1 LKPVT
6 RTRKILRRSAIGVAV
21 VGVLFAAGFWWLGR
35 EATLQTL
42 VQKIADASGG
52 HVEVTGVSGTLY
64 GKMHFGQVRISGDS
78 STVTIDNADVN
89 WSPMQL
95 FSGGIEISAMRA
107 ASVTI
112 EARPSKEPSSMPD
125 TLAPPFPI
133 SIGDAR
139 VDHMLVASGERRD
152 VFKTMRLALRGDAK
166 EWQLKDATATTQ
178 WGQLTAGGKLATSK
192 PFKVDA
198 GAALVGPNDTQLR
211 VGASGNLT
219 GMLVALTGKAYGAS
233 GTADLL
239 VAPFEQAN
247 VRTINAK
254 LDLPA
259 KLKFELTAAVDAQEQ
274 LAGSIKLNNPAKPGP
289 LDKQLIPL
297 RSASATLGGKLSAL
311 QISGLVVDLGE
322 AGTIKGSGSFTPA
335 KEGARFALHTERLDL
350 KALHSS
356 MRSTRIGGDIQLSGD
371 EKAQALVVQLAQDG
385 LKLGA
390 HATIAGG
397 LVQLE
402 RARLQSGASMVDLTG
417 TAKLDGPF
425 KLRANVQHL
434 NPAAFGDF
442 PEADINARANA
453 SGMLADAWK
462 LAADFTLDTSRIG
475 KQPLSGSGSF
485 QLDAKHVS
493 NVKATLALA
502 QNKLDLKGSYGLP
515 GEELSWLLDGQQLNL
530 LYPGLTGALRANG
543 VVTGS
548 MATGATD
555 IKGTGTALR
564 FEPAS
569 FGVPIAGSIN
579 GGFDLNVH
587 LGGAWRAGIN
597 IALQPSTLGSAA
609 LRGHA
614 KVAVEQN
621 HVASADI
628 ELQAGP
634 NTLNARG
641 AFGRTGEQ
649 LDWRLDA
656 PQLNTLGAQY
666 AGALNGSGSVK
677 GMWGAPA
684 LVATVDGK
692 GLLLKKHRLAS
703 INGTANFAA
712 DALTMDLKLAGYE
725 GAVSV
730 ASARLQ
736 SSGTPQAHSVLL
748 QASADSIDAR
758 AEIKG
763 GWNGSNWTGTLA
775 QLQNKGSYAFALQS
789 PAPLKL
795 VVAADAGVAGLLQ
808 PEQISLSDLV
818 VALPTGSIKL
828 QTLSKQGARWQSQGT
843 AAGVPLRY
851 VGQSL
856 PSIRDNMSGD
866 LSLGA
871 DWSLDVQGGASR
883 KLAGGVHV
891 FRERGD
897 LTVGVETPTALG
909 LSVLDARADISGDK
923 LRVQLAVDG
932 SRNGSARLD
941 ATTELRE
948 GHLTNASPLAMTA
961 DADLRSIAWLAPV
974 LGQSAWEVDGKIKAS
989 LRGSGTFGNPAL
1001 NGTLTGDSLALR
1013 WAEQGVKLRNG
1024 QLRAQLS
1031 GDQMQVQ
1038 RLAFEGPQGTAVA
1051 SGTVRFANG
1060 DADVDF
1066 KLVAD
1071 KLELLS
1077 RPDRTVVLSG
1087 TSTLVRDQKHFQFN
1101 GKFKA
1106 DRARIELAPLD
1117 RPTLS
1122 DDVVVLGRDGVP
1134 PPKPAASMPLGVD
1147 LEADLGDNFAL
1158 KGMGLDAQMAG
1169 VVRIRSVDR
1178 RAPRATGSIRVVT
1191 GTYYA
1196 YGKKLQIERGVL
1208 NFTGAYDN
1216 PGLNILAVRKQA
1228 DGDTLSETNVEAG
1241 VEVRGTALAPVAKLV
1256 STPNVPDSEKLAWL
1270 VLGHGLDGAA
1280 GQEFGVLSAAASALM
1295 ASGGS
1300 GFQSTLATSFGVDE
1314 LGLAQAKGLE
1324 TTVVTVGKRLSQRAY
1339 LSFEQGAS
1347 TATSLV
1353 KLRYKLN
1360 PRITLQF
1367 QTGANTALDVLYSW
1381 TFD

>member
-1 LKPVT
+1 MKPASRT
-6 RTRKILRRSAIGVAV
+6 RTILRRSAAGLAVA
-21 VGVLFAAGFWWLGR
+21 GVLAAAGLWWLGR

-52 HVEVTGVSGTLY
+52 NVEASGVSGSLY
-64 GKMHFGQVRISGDS
+64 GTMHFGQIRISGDS
-78 STVTIDNADVN
+78 GTVTIDNADVS

-112 EARPSKEPSSMPD
+112 ETRKSEDESSMPD

-139 VDHMLVASGERRD
+139 VAHMLIASGGRRD
-152 VFKTMRLALRGDAK
+152 VFRTLRLALRGDAQQ
-166 EWQLKDATATTQ
+166 WQLKDASASTP
-178 WGQLTAGGKLATSK
+178 WGQLTAGAIVATGK

-198 GAALVGPNDTQLR
+198 GATLLGPNDTQLR
-211 VGASGNLT
+211 VGASGNLAAL
-219 GMLVALTGKAYGAS
+219 LVAVTGKGHGAS
-233 GTADLL
+233 GTAGLL
-239 VAPFEQAN
+239 LAPFEPAP
-247 VRTINAK
+247 VRTVNAK

-259 KLKFELTAAVDAQEQ
+259 KLKLELTAAVDAQEQ
-274 LAGSIKLNNPAKPGP
+274 LAGSVRLSNPAKPGP
-289 LDKQLIPL
+289 FDKQSIPL
-297 RSASATLGGKLSAL
+297 RSASASLGGKLTAL
-311 QISGLVVDLGE
+311 ELTGLVVDMGE
-322 AGTIKGSGSFTPA
+322 AGTIKGSGSLTPSVQ
-335 KEGARFALHTERLDL
+335 GARFALRAERLDL
-350 KALHSS
+350 KALHSRL
-356 MRSTRIGGDIQLSGD
+356 RSTRIGGDIALRGD
-371 EKAQALVVQLAQDG
+371 EKTQSLVVQLAQG
-385 LKLGA
+385 ELRLGA
-390 HATIAGG
+390 QAGMAGG
-397 LVQLE
+397 VVQVE
-402 RARLQSGASMVDLTG
+402 RARLQSGASIVDLAG
-417 TAKLDGPF
+417 TARLDGPF
-425 KLRANVQHL
+425 KLRTTVQHL
-434 NPAAFGDF
+434 NPAAFGNF

-453 SGMLADAWK
+453 SGMLAAAWK
-462 LAADFTLDTSRIG
+462 LAADFALDTSRIG

-485 QLDAKHVS
+485 QLDAKHAS
-493 NVKATLALA
+493 NVKATLTLA
-502 QNKLDLKGSYGLP
+502 QNRLDLKGSFGMP
-515 GEELSWLLDGQQLNL
+515 GEELGWQLDAQQLHL
-530 LYPGLTGALRANG
+530 LHAGLTGSVRASG
-543 VVTGS
+543 VASGS
-548 MATGATD
+548 LAAGATD
-555 IKGTGTALR
+555 VKGAGTALR
-564 FEPAS
+564 FDPAS
-569 FGVPIAGSIN
+569 AGLPVGGSIN
-579 GGFDLNVH
+579 GGFDFNMR
-587 LGGAWRAGIN
+587 LGAAWRAGVN

-609 LRGHA
+609 LSGHA
-614 KVAVEQN
+614 SFALEAN

-634 NTLNARG
+634 NRLNARG
-641 AFGRTGEQ
+641 AFGRAGEQ
-649 LDWRLDA
+649 LDWRIDA
-656 PQLNTLGAQY
+656 PQLNALGAQY

-677 GMWGAPA
+677 GAWAAPA
-684 LVATVDGK
+684 LAATLDGK
-692 GLLLKKHRLAS
+692 GLVLHQHRLAS
-703 INGTANFAA
+703 FNASANI
-712 DALTMDLKLAGYE
+712 DAGALGLDARLAGYE
-725 GAVSV
+725 GTLNL

-736 SSGTPQAHSVLL
+736 ASGTPQAHSVRLH
-748 QASADSIDAR
+748 ASSDALDAT

-763 GWNGSNWTGTLA
+763 GWNGSSWTGTLA

-795 VVAADAGVAGLLQ
+795 AVAADAGAAGLLH
-808 PEQISLSDLV
+808 PEQVNLSDAI
-818 VALPTGSIKL
+818 VALPRGSIKL
-828 QTLSKQGARWQSQGT
+828 QSLSKLAARWQSHGT
-843 AAGVPLRY
+843 ASGIPLRY

-856 PSIRDNMSGD
+856 PSIRDHMSGD

-883 KLAGGVHV
+883 KLAGSVHL

-897 LTVGVETPTALG
+897 LTVGLEAPTALG
-909 LSVLDARADISGDK
+909 LSVLDARAAVSGDT

-941 ATTELRE
+941 ATAELRD
-948 GHLTNASPLAMTA
+948 GRLANASPLALTA

-974 LGQSAWEVDGKIKAS
+974 LGHSAWEVDGKLKAS
-989 LRGSGTFGNPAL
+989 LRGSGTLGSPAL
-1001 NGTLTGDSLALR
+1001 NGTLAGEALALR

-1038 RLAFEGPQGTAVA
+1038 RLAFDGPQGTAVA
-1051 SGTVRFANG
+1051 SGTVRLTNG
-1060 DADVDF
+1060 DAEVDL

-1071 KLELLS
+1071 HLELLS

-1087 TSTLVRDQKHFQFN
+1087 TSTLLRDHKRFQFN
-1101 GKFKA
+1101 GKFRA
-1106 DRARIELAPLD
+1106 DRARIELAPQG

-1122 DDVVVLGRDGVP
+1122 DDVVVLGREGVP
-1134 PPKPAASMPLGVD
+1134 PPKPAATMPLGID
-1147 LEADLGDNFAL
+1147 LEADLGDNFVL
-1158 KGMGLDAQMAG
+1158 NGMGLDAQMAG
-1169 VVRIRSVDR
+1169 VLRIRSGER

-1228 DGDTLSETNVEAG
+1228 DGDPPSETNVEAG

-1280 GQEFGVLSAAASALM
+1280 GQELGMLSAAAGALM
-1295 ASGGS
+1295 AGGGS
-1300 GFQSTLATSFGVDE
+1300 GFQSALATSFGVDE

-1324 TTVVTVGKRLSQRAY
+1324 ATVVTVGKRLSQRAY
-1339 LSFEQGAS
+1339 LSFEQGTS